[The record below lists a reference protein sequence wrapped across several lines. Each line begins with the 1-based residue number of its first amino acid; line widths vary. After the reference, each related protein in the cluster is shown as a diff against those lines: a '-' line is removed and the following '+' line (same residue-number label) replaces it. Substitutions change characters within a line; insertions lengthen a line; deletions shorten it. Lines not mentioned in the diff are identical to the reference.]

1 MKRERLALLDEK
13 FRPQDLEWRI
23 QQFGVSNGKPWAKVL
38 CYVTSR
44 AIQNRLDEVCGKDG
58 WSTEIKNID
67 GAFICRMG
75 INIDGQ
81 WVYKEDGADETKV
94 EATKGGISGSIK
106 RAGVQWG
113 IGRYLY
119 DLGERWAKFVDES
132 QGRYRIYN
140 KDNKTT
146 YFWNP
151 PALPNWALPSNVPQE
166 VKQEE
171 PAKPTP
177 PAEPAPTAEPEKK
190 LTGRQMAYA
199 EMQWVIDNYK
209 EKLAEPMQ
217 MILDCCV
224 NGTEQ
229 ELWAMIERSKKF
241 LRAKGVKI

>member
-119 DLGERWAKFVDES
+119 DLDEGWAKFVDES

-146 YFWNP
+146 YYWNP
-151 PALPNWALPSNVPQE
+151 PALPNWALPSNVPQDE
-166 VKQEE
+166 KQEA

-177 PAEPAPTAEPEKK
+177 PAEPAREFSGREKA
-190 LTGRQMAYA
+190 LTELQYL
-199 EMQWVIDNYK
+199 VDKYK
-209 EKLAEPMQ
+209 ANLEEPMP
-217 MILDCCV
+217 MILDCTI
-224 NGTEQ
+224 NGDEQ
-229 ELWAMIERSKKF
+229 ALNAMIKRVKDF
-241 LRAKGVKI
+241 LARKHIKVA